1 MEFQTEW
8 NRKKVPTNP
17 GDDLLPQYIE
27 SVDKNGK
34 TYLKKTG
41 DKNIFNEIQEA
52 AIGTTIYEIYDK
64 YLQTGD
70 ESLLEQRKGLFADF
84 TKIPTNPAEIHKMII
99 EADGTFN
106 QLDKEVRELFENDVG
121 IFKQSVLDGTF
132 EDKIAHMIGEK
143 TKAEKAAEIEAQI
156 KEEEKKNE

>member
-8 NRKKVPTNP
+8 NRKKVPTNE
-17 GDDLLPQYIE
+17 GDDFLPQYVE

-34 TYLKKTG
+34 TYLKKVG
-41 DKNIFNEIQEA
+41 DKNVFNEIQEA
-52 AIGTTIYEIYDK
+52 AVGTSIYEIYDK

-70 ESLLEQRKGLFADF
+70 ESLLEQRKGIFADF
-84 TKIPTNPAEIHKMII
+84 TNVPTNPADIHRMVI

-121 IFKQSVLDGTF
+121 MFKQSVLDGTF
-132 EDKIAHMIGEK
+132 EDKVAHLIGEK
-143 TKAEKAAEIEAQI
+143 TKAEKAAEIKAEV
-156 KEEEKKNE
+156 EKGETKSE